1 MRSTV
6 GGIRREATGEFLVN
20 FFLHT
25 PDRHGCSDLTWLAVR
40 DHWSRGESRFLAQV
54 VIKRSNRKTGEVV
67 FGKVV
72 RFESGVTEIR
82 AQSGGSRE
90 SLHAGSLGRRFSE
103 ATDRA
108 PVMRDAVTK

>member
-72 RFESGVTEIR
+72 RFESGVTEPNPGVPGK
-82 AQSGGSRE
+82 AFM
-90 SLHAGSLGRRFSE
+90 LGRCGVASAKPPIE
-103 ATDRA
+103 L
-108 PVMRDAVTK
+108 P

>member
-72 RFESGVTEIR
+72 RFESGVTEI
-82 AQSGGSRE
+82 APNPGVPGK
-90 SLHAGSLGRRFSE
+90 AFMLGRCGVASAKPPIE
-103 ATDRA
+103 L
-108 PVMRDAVTK
+108 P

>member
-67 FGKVV
+67 SEKLSGLNQELPRFAPNPGVPGKA
-72 RFESGVTEIR
+72 FM
-82 AQSGGSRE
+82 
-90 SLHAGSLGRRFSE
+90 LGRCGVASAKPPIE
-103 ATDRA
+103 L
-108 PVMRDAVTK
+108 P